1 MLRACVFAL
10 CSGAVYLLM
19 AASPGSNSTC
29 PEAASGS
36 RLRPAA
42 NADLSCKPEAFVEV
56 QLTEAGTTSGSQV
69 DLEWSVRPQRTMKS
83 VTWELRLPNDAVL
96 LEGLRVG
103 AASSGRG
110 ELTRGVTSTS
120 VPVDGF
126 YRQATL
132 TVRGTF
138 EGSDETG
145 ATFDEP
151 FEVIK
156 HLSWGE
162 VPPVGP
168 SVLSREAVGGELTTM
183 IALPTV
189 HREGR

>member
-110 ELTRGVTSTS
+110 ELTRGVTSTPS
-120 VPVDGF
+120 PSGK
-126 YRQATL
+126 YALLMRQ
-132 TVRGTF
+132 VQQPRQ
-138 EGSDETG
+138 
-145 ATFDEP
+145 
-151 FEVIK
+151 
-156 HLSWGE
+156 
-162 VPPVGP
+162 
-168 SVLSREAVGGELTTM
+168 
-183 IALPTV
+183 
-189 HREGR
+189 